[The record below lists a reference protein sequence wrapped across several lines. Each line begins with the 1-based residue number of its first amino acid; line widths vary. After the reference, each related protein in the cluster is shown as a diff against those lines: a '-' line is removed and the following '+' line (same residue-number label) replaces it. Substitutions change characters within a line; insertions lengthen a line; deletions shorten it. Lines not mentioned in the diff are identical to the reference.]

1 MQSATTGNYSEKS
14 HITLLQTVDLS
25 ASNPTVIYSVVQFIC
40 KQAAKWNIGAPCIT
54 FDQPLYIKTFKISR
68 FLQMSIVKGLGG
80 FHLLISFLGCIG
92 SVIEPSVL
100 KRWSWKQ
107 ICTDNSLAYTDWQSI
122 LKGTNK
128 KFSAE
133 SAFFALILSNAISED
148 FQTDDQNRMNEMNE
162 TENKTESRM
171 NETENN
177 QIVESES
184 TNEGPFSIT
193 RKEPDENK
201 KSPNCLTKNLQELIW
216 IIKKFEMSSK
226 N

>member
-1 MQSATTGNYSEKS
+1 M
-14 HITLLQTVDLS
+14 
-25 ASNPTVIYSVVQFIC
+25 
-40 KQAAKWNIGAPCIT
+40 
-54 FDQPLYIKTFKISR
+54 
-68 FLQMSIVKGLGG
+68 
-80 FHLLISFLGCIG
+80 
-92 SVIEPSVL
+92 
-100 KRWSWKQ
+100 
-107 ICTDNSLAYTDWQSI
+107 
-122 LKGTNK
+122 
-128 KFSAE
+128 
-133 SAFFALILSNAISED
+133 ILSNAISED

-177 QIVESES
+177 QIDESES

-216 IIKKFEMSSK
+216 IITKFEMSSK